1 MDTRLEILCEMQQGE
16 EEKSCPLAELKFVD
30 HF

>member
-1 MDTRLEILCEMQQGE
+1 MDTRLEILCEIHQGG
-16 EEKSCPLAELKFVD
+16 EEKSCPLAELKHVE